1 MKKKYRVELIKRH
14 VYYVEAENADEAT
27 NKACELDEDKEND
40 IAWAVDP
47 CDEIITEELGPV
59 EEE

>member
-1 MKKKYRVELIKRH
+1 MKKKYRVEFIKRH
-14 VYYVEAENADEAT
+14 VYFVEADDHDEAVEV
-27 NKACELDEDKEND
+27 ACELDEDKEND
-40 IAWAVDP
+40 IGWAIDP